1 MRSSFLTSVSLSVL
15 CGLSVA
21 CGGSAAGS
29 QAAGNPPAG
38 RGGGGGAAAVPVT
51 VAHVQRKAVPL
62 EVRVI
67 GGVEPSSSVA
77 IRAQITGELTSVQF
91 TEGDDVKQGDV
102 LFTLDRRPLEAALK
116 QSEANL
122 ERDLAQAA
130 NAAAQAKRYEDLA
143 ARGIATREQVD
154 TSAANA
160 TALQATVGADRA
172 AVENARIQLQYA
184 TITAPVPGRTGALM
198 VHPGN
203 LVRANDTTPLVV
215 INQISPVNVV
225 FSVPEAELPDLSK
238 YLAQKTVRVEAQSPG
253 QTERPSEGHITFV
266 DNAVDQTTGTIKVKG
281 SFPNTDRRLWPGQ
294 YVNVVVTLTVD
305 KDAIVVPQSAVQTG
319 PQGAYVFVI
328 RPDQTAELRA
338 VTIARVAGSE
348 TLLATG
354 ASEGETVVTD
364 GQLRLVPDARVSIKP
379 DAGRGGQ

>member
-1 MRSSFLTSVSLSVL
+1 MRPSFIACFVLSLLSCLSTS
-15 CGLSVA
+15 
-21 CGGSAAGS
+21 CGGSAAS
-29 QAAGNPPAG
+29 ETAGGPSGG
-38 RGGGGGAAAVPVT
+38 RGGGTPAVPVT
-51 VAHVQRKAVPL
+51 VARVTKKAVPL

-77 IRAQITGELTSVQF
+77 IRAQLTGELTSVQF
-91 TEGDDVKQGDV
+91 TEGEDVKQGDV
-102 LFTLDRRPLEAALK
+102 LFTLDRRPLEAALR

-122 ERDLAQAA
+122 DRDVAQAA
-130 NAAAQAKRYEDLA
+130 NAASQAKRYEDLA

-172 AVENARIQLQYA
+172 AVENARIQLNYA
-184 TITAPVPGRTGALM
+184 TITAPVTGRTGALM

-203 LVRANDTTPLVV
+203 LVRANDTAPLVV
-215 INQISPVNVV
+215 INQVTPVNVV
-225 FSVPEAELPDLSK
+225 FAIPEAQLPELEK
-238 YLAQKTVRVEAQSPG
+238 YLSQKTVKVEAQTPG
-253 QTERPSEGHITFV
+253 DADKPSDGRITFV

-305 KDAIVVPQSAVQTG
+305 RSALVVPQSAVQNG
-319 PQGAYVFVI
+319 PQGPYVFVI
-328 RPDQTAELRA
+328 KSDQTAELRSVA
-338 VTIARVAGSE
+338 IARVTESE
-348 TLLATG
+348 TLLASG

-364 GQLRLVPDARVSIKP
+364 GQLRLVPGAHVSIKP
-379 DAGRGGQ
+379 DAARSAQ